1 MKDTKDIQEAP
12 EAIQNKVDKQEDKM
26 EKQEQRE
33 DKLGDPPVRSSV
45 HFQKP
50 KIKGSVS
57 TTLPSSSSLSSGIT
71 LGYYLSSPWI
81 SGVTLSTTGQLT
93 SRATRGNDSQEEISF
108 DAFIVPKKQDESPI
122 IGDGED
128 YFLSLFGDSKKRIAH
143 SSYTEKT
150 FKYFSSI
157 LEEVGKFTSSSLG
170 DVKIAEVNVKGLFI
184 KLVNSSLD
192 KEMAIGDHI
201 LQQNVNGQTISLYQ
215 FLPNIVMQAN
225 STVTVWAAASEAKH
239 QPPSDFLWKEQDK
252 FRASPDCITILCKP
266 NGQAIAWYTPIHW
279 KQAWEKLETD
289 IEFDR
294 CSVVSPTFRRHKFQ
308 WTAST
313 TTITKEKEDQ
323 PKNHIS
329 NYQVEQTQVFL
340 KREKK
345 IPPTVFPN
353 RSPWCQNPY
362 VSAHPYCP
370 LIEPHNT
377 CITGDSLGRQP
388 RSRSTRPNRAPGT
401 KKKKTSESQ
410 KQ

>member
-1 MKDTKDIQEAP
+1 MKDKQDIQEAP
-12 EAIQNKVDKQEDKM
+12 EATQNKVDKQEDKM

-33 DKLGDPPVRSSV
+33 DKLGDPAVHSSV
-45 HFQKP
+45 HFQKR
-50 KIKGSVS
+50 KITGSVA
-57 TTLPSSSSLSSGIT
+57 TTLSLSSPLSSGVT
-71 LGYYLSSPWI
+71 LGYYLSSPRI
-81 SGVTLSTTGQLT
+81 SGLTISTTGQFT
-93 SRATRGNDSQEEISF
+93 SKATRGNGSQEENSL
-108 DAFIVPKKQDESPI
+108 DPFIVPKKHDESPI

-128 YFLSLFGDSKKRIAH
+128 YFLSLFGDSKNRIAH

-150 FKYFSSI
+150 SKYFSTI
-157 LEEVGKFTSSSLG
+157 LEEVGQCTSSSLG

-184 KLVNSSLD
+184 KLINSSLD

-215 FLPNIVMQAN
+215 FLPNIIMQAN
-225 STVTVWAAASEAKH
+225 STVTAV
-239 QPPSDFLWKEQDK
+239 
-252 FRASPDCITILCKP
+252 
-266 NGQAIAWYTPIHW
+266 AWYTPIHW

-289 IEFDR
+289 IEFSR
-294 CSVVSPTFRRHKFQ
+294 CSVVSPTFQRHKFQ

-313 TTITKEKEDQ
+313 ATITKEKEDQ

-329 NYQVEQTQVFL
+329 NYQMEQAQVFL
-340 KREKK
+340 KREKE

-370 LIEPHNT
+370 LIEPHNI
-377 CITGDSLGRQP
+377 CITGGSLDRQP
-388 RSRSTRPNRAPGT
+388 RSQSTRPNRAPGT

>member
-1 MKDTKDIQEAP
+1 MKDTQDIQEAP
-12 EAIQNKVDKQEDKM
+12 EAMQNKVDKQEDKM

-33 DKLGDPPVRSSV
+33 DKLGDPPVHSSV
-45 HFQKP
+45 HFQKR
-50 KIKGSVS
+50 KITGSVA
-57 TTLPSSSSLSSGIT
+57 TTLSLSSLLSSGIT
-71 LGYYLSSPWI
+71 LGYNLSSPRI
-81 SGVTLSTTGQLT
+81 SGITISTTGQLA
-93 SRATRGNDSQEEISF
+93 SKATGGNGSQEEDSL
-108 DAFIVPKKQDESPI
+108 DAFIVPKKHDESSI

-150 FKYFSSI
+150 FKYFSMI
-157 LEEVGKFTSSSLG
+157 LEEVGQFTSSSLG

-201 LQQNVNGQTISLYQ
+201 LRQNVNGQTISLYQ
-215 FLPNIVMQAN
+215 FLPNIIMQAN

-252 FRASPDCITILCKP
+252 FRASPDCITILCEP
-266 NGQAIAWYTPIHW
+266 NGQAVAWYTPIHW

-289 IEFDR
+289 IEYNR
-294 CSVVSPTFRRHKFQ
+294 CSVVSSTFQRHKFQ

-323 PKNHIS
+323 PKNDIS
-329 NYQVEQTQVFL
+329 NYQVEQAEVFL
-340 KREKK
+340 KREKE

-377 CITGDSLGRQP
+377 CITGGSLGRQP

-401 KKKKTSESQ
+401 KKKKTPESQ